1 MPSIGRVSRR
11 AVVAGAV
18 LGAGRPV
25 LAQQAPIP
33 FVVPVPAGAPIDVV
47 ARALANTLAA
57 RGHPGFVMDNR
68 AGAAGAIGARY
79 VAQWRSPRPLWLLAP
94 DAVLTAHPALLG
106 AQLGFDPEAD
116 FRIVGAVAVTVPLLV
131 VAPNFPARDLAEF
144 VAHTRREEI
153 TYASGGMG
161 SAGHLTMELF
171 ARVAGLKV
179 QHIPY
184 RSAPQ
189 SALDLMAGR
198 VQAAF
203 VIAGGSL
210 GAVRDGRLR
219 ALAVGGPARLPHLPD
234 VPTVAESGFPG
245 FDSLGVLFVML
256 PAAAP
261 PEALAAARAAV
272 RDAAA
277 APEFLAVVNQQ
288 AMVPSDLTPETAPAW
303 IARTRAQWSRLIA
316 EADIKPES

>member
-1 MPSIGRVSRR
+1 MTVYP
-11 AVVAGAV
+11 
-18 LGAGRPV
+18 P
-25 LAQQAPIP
+25 
-33 FVVPVPAGAPIDVV
+33 
-47 ARALANTLAA
+47 
-57 RGHPGFVMDNR
+57 
-68 AGAAGAIGARY
+68 
-79 VAQWRSPRPLWLLAP
+79 
-94 DAVLTAHPALLG
+94 LLG
-106 AQLGFDPEAD
+106 AQLGYDPEAD
-116 FRIVGAVAVTVPLLV
+116 FRMVGAVATTVPLLV
-131 VAPNFPARDLAEF
+131 VAPNFPARDLAGF

-171 ARVAGLKV
+171 ARAAGLKV

-219 ALAVGGPARLPHLPD
+219 ALAVGGPARLPHLPE

-245 FDSLGVLFVML
+245 FESLGELFVLL
-256 PAAAP
+256 PMAAP
-261 PEALAAARAAV
+261 ADALEAARTAV
-272 RDAAA
+272 REAAA
-277 APEFLAVVNQQ
+277 APEFRAAVDRQ
-288 AMVPSDLTPETAPAW
+288 AMVPSTLTPETAPAW
-303 IARTRAQWSRLIA
+303 IARTRAQWARLIA

>member
-1 MPSIGRVSRR
+1 MPSIGRIPRR
-11 AVVAGAV
+11 AVVAGAM
-18 LGAGRPV
+18 LGAARPV

-33 FVVPVPAGAPIDVV
+33 FVVPYPPGAPLDVV
-47 ARALANTLAA
+47 ARALASTLAA
-57 RGHPGFVMDNR
+57 RGHAGFVIDNR
-68 AGAAGAIGARY
+68 VGAAGVIGARY
-79 VAQWRSPRPLWLLAP
+79 VAQWRNPRPLWMFAADSIMTVYP
-94 DAVLTAHPALLG
+94 PLLG
-106 AQLGFDPEAD
+106 AQLGYDPEAD
-116 FRIVGAVAVTVPLLV
+116 FRMVGAVAVTVPLLV
-131 VAPNFPARDLAEF
+131 VAPNFPARNLAEF

-219 ALAVGGPARLPHLPD
+219 ALAVGGPARLPHLPE

-245 FDSLGVLFVML
+245 FDSLGVLFVLL

-272 RDAAA
+272 RDVAA

-288 AMVPSDLTPETAPAW
+288 AMVPSDLTPESAPAW
-303 IARTRAQWSRLIA
+303 IARTRAQWARLIA